1 MRDWGLRFLQ
11 KVLMGMQKGL
21 AQGTEE
27 GMREILD
34 ELMKDTLD
42 PAKLAELMK
51 RMGIDASQLSGMMGQ
66 VPGFD
71 PYRILGLDKSASDDE
86 VKKRYRE
93 LLHVLHPDKSGT
105 PGTGHFFQLVT
116 AAYEAI
122 RKARGWQ

>member
-1 MRDWGLRFLQ
+1 M
-11 KVLMGMQKGL
+11 LMGMQKGA

-27 GMREILD
+27 GMREILG
-34 ELMKDTLD
+34 ELMKDTLE

-51 RMGIDASQLSGMMGQ
+51 GVGIDPSQLSGMIGQ
-66 VPGFD
+66 VPGLD
-71 PYRILGLDKSASDDE
+71 PYRILGLERSASDDE

-105 PGTGHFFQLVT
+105 PGTGHFFQLVM